1 MNPESYFDD
10 TSEPEEDGLYNDT
23 IYGILLDFDEKLT
36 GTQILTLDSLDEVQN
51 TLKGTYLKYYEASTD
66 ENLKSL
72 LSSLAVQKELFL
84 KINTIEEIVAIQK
97 NLRNILKKN
106 MDYYSLKGKFNNL
119 LGEVISLIDLF

>member
-10 TSEPEEDGLYNDT
+10 TSEPEEDGIYNDV